1 MRLDPKWIATF
12 ADVFRLCGVQ
22 AGDACVVLSETQS
35 RSALVQ
41 LSEMALASLGA
52 RWFHVVLPTP
62 RQSAPV
68 PVRSTGAS
76 DAIGGLGP
84 VVQALA
90 GSAFIADCTV
100 EGLQHAAELPLI
112 LKGGA
117 RVLAISNEHPEI
129 LERTAP
135 RAEDEAPVRDA
146 MRRLKAARRMRVRSA
161 AGTDLAIALA
171 DARVGGVW
179 GFSARPGS
187 LSHWPGGLVLAFP
200 AAGSVHGTL
209 VLDRGDVNL
218 TFKRYLQDPV
228 HLAIEHDHVVAIEG
242 DSVDADL
249 VRGYFEAWADRS
261 AFVAASAALC
271 DRFLTEPLDAVRSN
285 LRLFQAMAAQAGVPY
300 RTPALDRIVALA
312 EDHLGEPGPQ
322 LAVVVDLGEGEIVER
337 QGFQRSDR
345 LVRRGLAGANVL
357 QIERTGGGAGGYI
370 GFDYLKLE
378 ADTVAL
384 LDTDGDGMPR
394 WFEETYGFSD
404 DSSADAAG
412 GFALS
417 NARCLRAF

>member
-1 MRLDPKWIATF
+1 VRLDPKWIDTF

-22 AGDACVVLSETQS
+22 AGDACAVLSETQS

-41 LSEMALASLGA
+41 LSELALASLGA

-76 DAIGGLGP
+76 DAIGGLAP

-90 GSAFIADCTV
+90 GSVFIADCTV
-100 EGLQHAAELPLI
+100 EGLQHAAELPQI

-146 MRRLKAARRMRVRSA
+146 MRRLKAARQMRVRSV
-161 AGTDLAIALA
+161 AGTDLSIALA

-218 TFKRYLQDPV
+218 TFKRYLRDPV
-228 HLAIEHDHVVAIEG
+228 RLHIEHDHVVAIDG
-242 DSVDADL
+242 DSVDAEL
-249 VRGYFEAWADRS
+249 MRGYFEAWDDKAAYAVSHVGWGLNRRARWDAMLFHDKAD
-261 AFVAASAALC
+261 FNG
-271 DRFLTEPLDAVRSN
+271 TE
-285 LRLFQAMAAQAGVPY
+285 
-300 RTPALDRIVALA
+300 
-312 EDHLGEPGPQ
+312 
-322 LAVVVDLGEGEIVER
+322 
-337 QGFQRSDR
+337 
-345 LVRRGLAGANVL
+345 
-357 QIERTGGGAGGYI
+357 
-370 GFDYLKLE
+370 
-378 ADTVAL
+378 
-384 LDTDGDGMPR
+384 
-394 WFEETYGFSD
+394 
-404 DSSADAAG
+404 
-412 GFALS
+412 
-417 NARCLRAF
+417 LRAFAGNFLYSTGANEVAGRHTLGHFDLPLRRCTVTLDDVSVVEQGRLA